1 MVVNCFMGSVLIG
14 GNIYMMIEKRSDTDT
29 VPIWEKMNLTV
40 KEAAGYS
47 NIGESTLRE
56 YIRKNPESIFFLY
69 IGSKT
74 LIKRKEFEEWNSLQ
88 YVVK

>member
-1 MVVNCFMGSVLIG
+1 
-14 GNIYMMIEKRSDTDT
+14 
-29 VPIWEKMNLTV
+29 MNLTV

-56 YIRKNPESIFFLY
+56 YIRKNPESLFLLY

-74 LIKRKEFEEWNSLQ
+74 LVKRKEFEEWNSLQ

>member
-1 MVVNCFMGSVLIG
+1 MGSVLIG
-14 GNIYMMIEKRSDTDT
+14 GNIYMIIENRSDTDT

-56 YIRKNPESIFFLY
+56 YIRNNPESIFLLY

>member
-1 MVVNCFMGSVLIG
+1 
-14 GNIYMMIEKRSDTDT
+14 MMIENRSDT

-56 YIRKNPESIFFLY
+56 YIRKNPES
-69 IGSKT
+69 
-74 LIKRKEFEEWNSLQ
+74 FEYYGAAEPPVRCGESHLSGLTEPPHFI
-88 YVVK
+88 Y

>member
-1 MVVNCFMGSVLIG
+1 MGSVLIG

>member
-1 MVVNCFMGSVLIG
+1 MVINCFMGSVLIG
-14 GNIYMMIEKRSDTDT
+14 GNIYMMIENRSDT

-56 YIRKNPESIFFLY
+56 YIRKNPESLFLLY

>member
-14 GNIYMMIEKRSDTDT
+14 GNIYMMIENRSDT

-47 NIGESTLRE
+47 NIGEGRYDS
-56 YIRKNPESIFFLY
+56 
-69 IGSKT
+69 
-74 LIKRKEFEEWNSLQ
+74 
-88 YVVK
+88 

>member
-14 GNIYMMIEKRSDTDT
+14 GNIYMMIENRSDTDT

-56 YIRKNPESIFFLY
+56 YIRKNPESIFLLY

-74 LIKRKEFEEWNSLQ
+74 LIKRKEFEECN
-88 YVVK
+88 